1 MFNFIKK
8 IWVKIKSADK
18 KLIGS
23 VSLAAAVLILAP
35 NIADGQAGPIGWLL
49 GGLIDIQ
56 YTLIAKVF
64 FGISWVISLLGG
76 LLVSVIIFFLEMV
89 INISNG
95 IVNAPPVRVGFPIV
109 LGVANLGFVTAIIVI
124 AIGTI
129 LRSQTYNMK
138 KMLANVVI
146 MAVLV
151 NFGLVISG
159 AIIGFSNK
167 VTTYF
172 LESMTGGNPFNFATI
187 MAQTMNPQKA
197 ILSLEGIKIDEVGKE
212 ESQQD
217 KDTLA
222 GLGTMATG
230 KIGGFL
236 IPIISLNLTIIT
248 LVLMI
253 ITLAILVFSFIVR
266 YIKLTFALILLP
278 GAWMASVFPSLKS
291 WNKKWWDLFIK
302 QAIYPPVVLFF
313 IWLAMRVQADMAALP
328 ELNFQSTG
336 DGVFKILGNIIGVPL
351 QTVLQSAVLA
361 GLMLGGDYVAK
372 AMGAAGAG
380 VAIKTSDGM
389 KKWAGGR
396 AKYFGQRAGVRALD
410 TGVAKKATE
419 KLSSLGASSGPAGR
433 FLTAPLRQLGY
444 QGVRAKEKMS
454 SSAAKSYKDAVD
466 KMGDEE
472 LKARAKAATGLEL
485 AAILDKANKNP
496 KLMRGVIDNI
506 PEEVKQNLS
515 NDKELYKRYGYEKT
529 HEAAML
535 ESGVTIA
542 EKHKT
547 FEAAKNAY
555 DKKMADANLSEA
567 QKEEAAKEFVKA
579 EKEFTDAIKKLS
591 ADGANSL
598 LFAKKKDSDGK
609 PTDEF
614 VMPPEQ
620 RMATMQQLLTKGG
633 WNPGTFTEFLKKA
646 QEGGND
652 DQIKELIK
660 DMDAARIG
668 PAFVKAMKNG
678 AMKNLGLGGEDV
690 FGEEKFNE
698 AQKIHGSKNVKDRR
712 RETRDRLKKEGKNYS
727 DGVLDDLEAADNLD
741 E

>member
-380 VAIKTSDGM
+380 AALKASGSM
-389 KKWAGGR
+389 QKWAGGK

-410 TGVAKKATE
+410 TSAGKKATE
-419 KLSSLGASSGPAGR
+419 KLAALGASRGPAGR
-433 FLTAPLRQLGY
+433 LMTMPARALGFKLAN
-444 QGVRAKEKMS
+444 VKEKMKS
-454 SSAAKSYKDAVD
+454 STTKYDKDDISKMGEEEKLLRAKS
-466 KMGDEE
+466 
-472 LKARAKAATGLEL
+472 ATGLEL
-485 AAILDKANKNP
+485 AALLDDASKNP
-496 KLMRGVIDNI
+496 KLMAKIVGSLSD
-506 PEEVKQNLS
+506 KQ
-515 NDKELYKRYGYEKT
+515 KQELAENKDLYERYGYGKT
-529 HEAAML
+529 HEAANL
-535 ESGVTIA
+535 EDGETGRKAYEGNVQPA
-542 EKHKT
+542 KEEYEKV
-547 FEAAKNAY
+547 KNDPSATEEQ
-555 DKKMADANLSEA
+555 KKEA
-567 QKEEAAKEFVKA
+567 QKKFEDSIEKFA
-579 EKEFTDAIKKLS
+579 ETIKKIS
-591 ADGANSL
+591 PDGAHNL
-598 LFAKKKDSDGK
+598 LFGKDENG
-609 PTDEF
+609 EF
-614 VMPPEQ
+614 KMDKEM
-620 RMATMQQLLTKGG
+620 RATMMQALTGPKG
-633 WNPGTFTEFLKKA
+633 WNPG
-646 QEGGND
+646 
-652 DQIKELIK
+652 
-660 DMDAARIG
+660 
-668 PAFVKAMKNG
+668 
-678 AMKNLGLGGEDV
+678 
-690 FGEEKFNE
+690 KFNE
-698 AQKIHGSKNVKDRR
+698 FLQKASDSDNLSEISSLFEGANPQNISKAVVKALENGALKNLAIDGEAVMGKELFEKAKEIHGIGDDNKKKD
-712 RETRDRLKKEGKNYS
+712 KKGGPTTATFE
-727 DGVLDDLEAADNLD
+727 
-741 E
+741 